1 MIIPYQSLETEV
13 LKRLLEEIVTRDG
26 TDYGEVELSTSQK
39 LNGALRALQE
49 KRSVLLWDEET
60 ESASLVSAEYARK
73 LSL

>member
-1 MIIPYQSLETEV
+1 MIIPYQSLEPEV